1 MTSPN
6 VKTGGSGRVHVEET
20 LFIKSLGVKD
30 FLNHPNHPW
39 GISPPPATPSRTH
52 TRWTQAIYANI
63 YMRTRSASFLRR
75 ASFPGSLHKPTV
87 GGVIDARVNS
97 RMAKLNS
104 LHIGH
109 TMLDSRSTPSSS
121 DFSVGR
127 ISVLCHGRLSLGLC
141 WGGWWNN

>member
-1 MTSPN
+1 M
-6 VKTGGSGRVHVEET
+6 
-20 LFIKSLGVKD
+20 
-30 FLNHPNHPW
+30 NHPNHPW

-109 TMLDSRSTPSSS
+109 TMLDSISTPSSS
-121 DFSVGR
+121 DFSVV
-127 ISVLCHGRLSLGLC
+127 SVLCHGRLSLGYAGAVDGIIDARVNSRHMSHTMLDS
-141 WGGWWNN
+141 NKYPPSLDD